1 MKNYMKKMVMTMAV
15 CAMSVTAFAAEP
27 VFDSPQEEAAFCAQ
41 QKQAA
46 AWEEAHGNYNITRE
60 NPVYFVTANPFDNPQ
75 EEAAFWAQQK
85 EQAAWEEAHG
95 NYNISRE
102 NPVYFVIAPAFDSPQ
117 EEYDF
122 YHK

>member
-1 MKNYMKKMVMTMAV
+1 MKNYMKKMVMAMAV

-27 VFDSPQEEAAFCAQ
+27 VFDREEATFWAQ

-75 EEAAFWAQQK
+75 KEAAFWAQQK
-85 EQAAWEEAHG
+85 EQAAWEEAHV

>member
-1 MKNYMKKMVMTMAV
+1 MKKYMKKMVMAMAV

-46 AWEEAHGNYNITRE
+46 AWEEAHGNYNI
-60 NPVYFVTANPFDNPQ
+60 
-75 EEAAFWAQQK
+75 
-85 EQAAWEEAHG
+85 
-95 NYNISRE
+95 SRE